1 MWTRVELKQRAK
13 EVLKKNYWKG
23 FLVTL
28 VIAFL
33 SGGGSLNF
41 SSFFNSI
48 FQSSDIGSI
57 SNSSNDVA
65 TTYVNKIQ
73 DIFTLYPGLVIVIIL
88 VVMAVMLVIYGII
101 MLYNIFVIAPFSVGK
116 TKFFID
122 ARNEDGDINKMLFP
136 FKKGRYA
143 SIVKAM
149 AWQYLF
155 IFLWSLLFLIP
166 GIFKMYSY
174 SMVPY
179 LMADNPEL
187 DYKGALKLSMHM
199 TNGQKWS
206 MFMLDLSF
214 IGLAILGLIPLGVG
228 LFFLAPYYQATKA
241 ELYAVLKNNA
251 TEEGLIVTY

>member
-33 SGGGSLNF
+33 SGGISLNF

-48 FQSSDIGSI
+48 SQRTDIGSI

-65 TTYVNKIQ
+65 NTYVNKIQ
-73 DIFTLYPGLVIVIIL
+73 DVFTLYPGLMVVSVIVI
-88 VVMAVMLVIYGII
+88 MAVIFLIYGLLV
-101 MLYNIFVIAPFSVGK
+101 LYNIFVIAPFSVGG

-166 GIFKMYSY
+166 GIVKSYSY

-187 DYKGALKLSMHM
+187 DYKGAMKLSLHM
-199 TNGQKWS
+199 TSGQKLR
-206 MFMLDLSF
+206 MFVLDLSF
-214 IGLAILGLIPLGVG
+214 IGWGILGLLAFVVG
-228 LFFLAPYYQATKA
+228 ILFLVPYYEATKA

-251 TEEGLIVTY
+251 IEEGLIVTY